1 MNLVV
6 TSRSSLPTD
15 EMAAVVIVI
24 EQLTS
29 RRRVPDAVADATPAW
44 RFSGR
49 HNEAPRFRD

>member
-1 MNLVV
+1 VNLVV
-6 TSRSSLPTD
+6 TSRSSLPID

-29 RRRVPDAVADATPAW
+29 RLRVPDAVVDATPAW

-49 HNEAPRFRD
+49 HNEVPRFRD